1 MAGRIPQNFI
11 DDLITRTDIVE
22 VINSRVPLKRK
33 GKEFSA
39 CCPFHNEKTPS
50 FTVSEPKQFYYCFGC
65 HAKGNAIGF
74 LMDYEHLSYVEAI
87 ESLAA
92 DQHLDIPYEQGSHR
106 NTNQEDKQP
115 YYDILQKASELFQ
128 AQLKKSER
136 AVDYLKQR
144 GLTGEIAKKFKIG
157 YAPDGWK
164 FLTDALGTSNGNL
177 KALTKTGLIVTNDN
191 NKTYDRFRD
200 RIIFPIT
207 DQRGRI
213 IGFGG
218 RILDKGEPKYLN
230 SPENTVFHKGL
241 ELYGLYE
248 TKQALRN
255 IERILIVEG
264 YMDVVALAQNGVNY
278 AVASLG
284 TATTTEQI
292 QKTFR
297 ATHEIIY
304 CYDGDNAGKKAAWR
318 ALENTLSVIRDG
330 MVAKFLFL
338 PDKEDPDTMIRKEG
352 KEAFENR
359 IINASTL
366 SDFLF
371 ENLKNECDVSTNEG
385 KAQLASKA
393 NTLIKKMH
401 NSIFKDLLIEE
412 LSSIVGLSQQH
423 LESRI
428 ESISD
433 TRTNRQIKKETPDSR
448 EQFSQ
453 SQLSRGQ
460 QVSNHKTRLA
470 IALLIQNPA
479 LGSTHKVPES
489 FKSAFTKG
497 LPLLHTLQIAIDSNL
512 KISSAA
518 LLERFRD
525 SEYEKALSKLA
536 FLQTPETENKDNLEK
551 EYANILQ
558 RLQYDDRMEY
568 LTHKVDSG
576 ETLTEDENKEFLT
589 LATNKPNTKID

>member
-11 DDLITRTDIVE
+11 DDLIGRTDIVE

-33 GKEFSA
+33 GKEFTA

-74 LMDYEHLSYVEAI
+74 LMDYEHLSYIEAI

-92 DQHLDIPYEQGSHR
+92 DQHLDIPHEQGSQANR
-106 NTNQEDKQP
+106 NTEDKQP
-115 YYDILQKASELFQ
+115 YYDILKKASELFQ
-128 AQLKKSER
+128 AQLKSSER

-144 GLTGEIAKKFKIG
+144 GLTGEVAKKFKIG
-157 YAPDGWK
+157 YAPDSWG
-164 FLTDALGTSNGNL
+164 FLTDTLGTTTENL
-177 KALTKTGLIVTNDN
+177 QALTKTGLIVTNDN

-218 RILDKGEPKYLN
+218 RILDQGEPKYLN

-255 IERILIVEG
+255 IERILVVEG
-264 YMDVVALAQNGVNY
+264 YMDVVALAQNGINY

-292 QKTFR
+292 QKAFR
-297 ATHEIIY
+297 TTHEIVY

-338 PDKEDPDTMIRKEG
+338 PEKEDPDTMVRKEG
-352 KEAFENR
+352 KEAFESR
-359 IINASTL
+359 IVGASTL

-385 KAQLASKA
+385 KAQLASRA
-393 NTLIKKMH
+393 NALIKKMH

-423 LESRI
+423 LESKI
-428 ESISD
+428 ESAAD
-433 TRTNRQIKKETPDSR
+433 DKTRTSRPVKTETP
-448 EQFSQ
+448 
-453 SQLSRGQ
+453 LLHGQ

-470 IALLIQNPA
+470 IALLVQNPILA
-479 LGSTHKVPES
+479 STCKVPET
-489 FKSAFTKG
+489 FKTAFTKG
-497 LPLLHTLQIAIDSNL
+497 LPLLHTLQKTIDSNPE
-512 KISSAA
+512 ISSAA

-525 SEYEKALSKLA
+525 SEHEKALSKLA
-536 FLQTPETENKDNLEK
+536 LLQTPETENKDNLNK

-576 ETLTEDENKEFLT
+576 QPLTDDENKEFMM